1 MTPGY
6 GRAPPERSS
15 HLTNVRVT
23 FGKPAPVRVQI
34 LRDEGELPPE
44 IDAIERRAGGR
55 GEVGRFKIRF
65 ERIASAVHN

>member
-15 HLTNVRVT
+15 QLAYVWVT
-23 FGKPAPVRVQI
+23 FRKPAPVPVQI
-34 LRDEGELPPE
+34 LRDEGEPPPE
-44 IDAIERRAGGR
+44 IGAIERRAGGR
-55 GEVGRFKIRF
+55 GGVGRFKIRV